1 MKNIKRISAVFATTL
16 VLGTFSPLNFISP
29 ITAEAAAI
37 EQPTIEAAAAFIIE
51 PTTGKVL
58 LNQNGDEKLG
68 IASMTKMIT
77 EYILLETIKNGD
89 LAWDDQVEISEYAH
103 KVSQNYELS
112 NVPLRIDET
121 YSVEELY
128 QAMAIYSANGATIAL
143 AEHIAGDEQTF
154 VDMMRE
160 KVETWGITNYELY
173 NTTGLSNSDLYG
185 HIYPGSTEEN
195 ENTMTARE
203 MAIVAQKLLNDFPD
217 VLKTS
222 SISKKTFREGTSDKI
237 EMTNFNWMLPGLD
250 HERANVDGLKTGTT
264 DFAGASM
271 TGTAEEEGMR
281 IITIVMN
288 ATNGQEDLGKRFVE
302 TDKMMDWAFE
312 NWEMVPAFEENQ
324 IIENIDPVAVDDGK
338 EDVIELAVK
347 SDVSLLVPKNTD
359 IKNTTVTIQLQKD
372 LLNESDHLTAPI
384 EKGTEVGTAQVI
396 SEGDELGYVNG
407 EEGEEVTVVA
417 ASTIE
422 KANVFV
428 LGGRWVKDFIS
439 NLF

>member
-203 MAIVAQKLLNDFPD
+203 MAIVAQQLLNDFPD

-324 IIENIDPVAVDDGK
+324 VIENIDPLAVDDGK
-338 EDVIELAVK
+338 EDTIELAVK

>member
-1 MKNIKRISAVFATTL
+1 
-16 VLGTFSPLNFISP
+16 
-29 ITAEAAAI
+29 
-37 EQPTIEAAAAFIIE
+37 
-51 PTTGKVL
+51 
-58 LNQNGDEKLG
+58 
-68 IASMTKMIT
+68 
-77 EYILLETIKNGD
+77 
-89 LAWDDQVEISEYAH
+89 
-103 KVSQNYELS
+103 
-112 NVPLRIDET
+112 
-121 YSVEELY
+121 
-128 QAMAIYSANGATIAL
+128 
-143 AEHIAGDEQTF
+143 
-154 VDMMRE
+154 
-160 KVETWGITNYELY
+160 
-173 NTTGLSNSDLYG
+173 
-185 HIYPGSTEEN
+185 
-195 ENTMTARE
+195 
-203 MAIVAQKLLNDFPD
+203 
-217 VLKTS
+217 
-222 SISKKTFREGTSDKI
+222 
-237 EMTNFNWMLPGLD
+237 
-250 HERANVDGLKTGTT
+250 
-264 DFAGASM
+264 
-271 TGTAEEEGMR
+271 
-281 IITIVMN
+281 
-288 ATNGQEDLGKRFVE
+288 GKRFVE

-338 EDVIELAVK
+338 EDMIELAVK

>member
-1 MKNIKRISAVFATTL
+1 MKKFKKISTVFVTML
-16 VLGTFSPLNFISP
+16 LLGTFSPLISMD
-29 ITAEAAAI
+29 TTVSAATI
-37 EQPTIEAAAAFIIE
+37 EQPKVEAAAAFIIE

-89 LAWDDQVEISEYAH
+89 LAWDDQIEISEYAH
-103 KVSQNYELS
+103 EISQNYELS
-112 NVPLRIDET
+112 NVPLRIDDT

-143 AEHIAGDEQTF
+143 AEHIAGDEKAF
-154 VDMMRE
+154 VDMMHE
-160 KVETWGITNYELY
+160 KVESWGITNYEIY
-173 NTTGLSNSDLYG
+173 NTTGLSNFDLNG
-185 HIYPGSTEEN
+185 HIYPGSTEDS

-203 MAIVAQKLLNDFPD
+203 MAIVAQRLITDFPD

-222 SISKKTFREGTSDKI
+222 SISKKTFREGTSDAI

-250 HERANVDGLKTGTT
+250 HERENVDGLKTGTT

-271 TGTAEEEGMR
+271 TGTAEQEGMR

-288 ATNGQEDLGKRFVE
+288 ATNGQKDLGKRFVE

-312 NWEMVPAFEENQ
+312 NWSKVQVFKEGQTLDNVDPAK
-324 IIENIDPVAVDDGK
+324 VDKGK
-338 EDVIELAVK
+338 KDTVKLAIQ
-347 SDVSLLVPKNTD
+347 SDVSLLVPTNTD
-359 IKNTTVTIQLQKD
+359 SANTETTVQLQKD
-372 LLNESDHLTAPI
+372 LLNESGHLTAPI
-384 EKGTEVGTAQVI
+384 KKGTEVGTVQVI
-396 SEGDELGYVNG
+396 SEGDDLGYVNG
-407 EEGEEVTVVA
+407 DKGEEVTVVA
-417 ASTIE
+417 ASTVE
-422 KANVFV
+422 KANVFI
-428 LGGRWVKDFIS
+428 LAGRWMKDFIS

>member
-222 SISKKTFREGTSDKI
+222 SISEQKFREGTS
-237 EMTNFNWMLPGLD
+237 
-250 HERANVDGLKTGTT
+250 
-264 DFAGASM
+264 
-271 TGTAEEEGMR
+271 
-281 IITIVMN
+281 
-288 ATNGQEDLGKRFVE
+288 
-302 TDKMMDWAFE
+302 
-312 NWEMVPAFEENQ
+312 
-324 IIENIDPVAVDDGK
+324 
-338 EDVIELAVK
+338 
-347 SDVSLLVPKNTD
+347 
-359 IKNTTVTIQLQKD
+359 
-372 LLNESDHLTAPI
+372 
-384 EKGTEVGTAQVI
+384 
-396 SEGDELGYVNG
+396 
-407 EEGEEVTVVA
+407 
-417 ASTIE
+417 
-422 KANVFV
+422 
-428 LGGRWVKDFIS
+428 
-439 NLF
+439 

>member
-359 IKNTTVTIQLQKD
+359 IKNTSVTIQLQKD

>member
-203 MAIVAQKLLNDFPD
+203 MAIVAQQLLNDFPD

-324 IIENIDPVAVDDGK
+324 VIENIDPVAVDDGK
-338 EDVIELAVK
+338 EDTIELAVK

>member
-1 MKNIKRISAVFATTL
+1 MKKFKRISALFATTL
-16 VLGTFSPLNFISP
+16 VLGTFTPLNFIS
-29 ITAEAAAI
+29 TTTVEAAAI
-37 EQPTIEAAAAFIIE
+37 EQPTIDAAAAFVIE

-89 LAWDDQVEISEYAH
+89 LAWDDQVSISEYAH

-143 AEHIAGDEQTF
+143 TEHIAGDEKTF

-160 KVETWGITNYELY
+160 KVEAWGITNYELY
-173 NTTGLSNSDLYG
+173 NTTGLSNFDLYG
-185 HIYPGSTEEN
+185 NIYPGSSEDS
-195 ENTMTARE
+195 ENTMTARG
-203 MAIVAQKLLNDFPD
+203 MAIVAQHLLTDFPE
-217 VLKTS
+217 VLNTS
-222 SISKKTFREGTSDKI
+222 SISKKTFREGTSDAI

-250 HERANVDGLKTGTT
+250 HERENVDGLKTGTT

-281 IITIVMN
+281 VITIVMN
-288 ATNGQEDLGKRFVE
+288 ATNGQEDTSKRFDE

-312 NWEMVPAFEENQ
+312 NWEMVSAFEENQ
-324 IIENIDPVAVDDGK
+324 ILENIEPVTVDSGK
-338 EDVIELAVK
+338 EDTLELAVQ
-347 SDVSLLVPKNTD
+347 SEISLLVPKNTD
-359 IKNTTVTIQLQKD
+359 VENTTVTVQLQKD
-372 LLNESDHLTAPI
+372 LLNESGHLTAPI
-384 EKGTEVGTAQVI
+384 EKETEVGTAQVI

-407 EEGEEVTVVA
+407 DKGEEVTVVA

-428 LGGRWVKDFIS
+428 LGGRWVKAFIS
-439 NLF
+439 GLF

>member
-288 ATNGQEDLGKRFVE
+288 ATNGQEDESKRFVE

-359 IKNTTVTIQLQKD
+359 IKNTSVTIQLQKD

>member
-77 EYILLETIKNGD
+77 EYILLEAIENGD
-89 LAWDDQVEISEYAH
+89 LAWDDQISISEYAH
-103 KVSQNYELS
+103 KISQNYELS
-112 NVPLRIDET
+112 NVPLRVDET

-143 AEHIAGDEQTF
+143 AEHIAGDEKTF

-173 NTTGLSNSDLYG
+173 NSTGLSNSDLYG
-185 HIYPGSTEEN
+185 NIYLGSTEDS

-203 MAIVAQKLLNDFPD
+203 MAIVAQRLLIDFPD

-222 SISKKTFREGTSDKI
+222 SISEQKFREGTSDEIK
-237 EMTNFNWMLPGLD
+237 MTNFNWMLPGLIF
-250 HERANVDGLKTGTT
+250 ERENVDGLKTGTT

-288 ATNGQEDLGKRFVE
+288 ATNGQEDESKRFAE

>member
-1 MKNIKRISAVFATTL
+1 MNKFKKISTLFVTTL
-16 VLGTFSPLNFISP
+16 LLGTFSPLGATS
-29 ITAEAAAI
+29 TTVSAATI
-37 EQPTIEAAAAFIIE
+37 EQPEIEGAAAFIIE

-68 IASMTKMIT
+68 IASMTKMVT
-77 EYILLETIKNGD
+77 EYLLLETIKNGD

-103 KVSQNYELS
+103 NISQNYELS
-112 NVPLRIDET
+112 NVPLRVDET

-143 AEHIAGDEQTF
+143 AEHIAGDEKSF
-154 VDMMRE
+154 VDMMHE
-160 KVETWGITNYELY
+160 KVESWGVTNYELY
-173 NTTGLSNSDLYG
+173 NTTGLSNADLQG
-185 HIYPGSTEEN
+185 NIYPGSTETSEN
-195 ENTMTARE
+195 AMTARE
-203 MAIVAQKLLNDFPD
+203 MAIVAQRLITDFPE
-217 VLKTS
+217 VLETS
-222 SISKKTFREGTSDKI
+222 SISEKTFREGTDDQIK
-237 EMTNFNWMLPGLD
+237 MQNFNWMLPGLIY
-250 HERANVDGLKTGTT
+250 ERENVDGLKTGTT

-271 TGTAEEEGMR
+271 TGTAKEDDMR

-288 ATNGQEDLGKRFVE
+288 ATNGQQDLGKRFVE

-312 NWEMVPAFEENQ
+312 NWDMVPAFEENQ
-324 IIENIDPVAVDDGK
+324 LIENIDPVVVDEGK
-338 EDVIELAVK
+338 KDAIELAVK

-359 IKNTTVTIQLQKD
+359 MENISVTVQLQED

-384 EKGTEVGTAQVI
+384 EKGADVGTAQVI

-407 EEGEEVTVVA
+407 DKGEEISVVA

-428 LGGRWVKDFIS
+428 LAGRWVKAFIS
-439 NLF
+439 DLF